1 MILQCTLA
9 SILYDIY
16 PCLSFLDKF
25 FSHLSFLQTQCAK
38 KSVSNI
44 LAMGPVDF
52 AIRLVDSLA
61 SLPHRQVKLFGKFKL
76 LKLILLIEK
85 FFGLVQPPDPVYTIT
100 PVPWQQLIIN
110 YYEDFLSIVVV

>member
-9 SILYDIY
+9 SSPYDIY

-25 FSHLSFLQTQCAK
+25 FFSLTIFAN
-38 KSVSNI
+38 SVCKEKRVQYPGHGTS
-44 LAMGPVDF
+44 GF

-76 LKLILLIEK
+76 L
-85 FFGLVQPPDPVYTIT
+85 
-100 PVPWQQLIIN
+100 
-110 YYEDFLSIVVV
+110 

>member
-1 MILQCTLA
+1 MQEALSWRMILQCTLA
-9 SILYDIY
+9 SSLYDIY
-16 PCLSFLDKF
+16 PCLSFLD
-25 FSHLSFLQTQCAK
+25 
-38 KSVSNI
+38 
-44 LAMGPVDF
+44 GPVDF

-110 YYEDFLSIVVV
+110 YYEDFLSIVVE

>member
-1 MILQCTLA
+1 MILQFTLA
-9 SILYDIY
+9 SSLYDIY
-16 PCLSFLDKF
+16 PCLSFLD
-25 FSHLSFLQTQCAK
+25 
-38 KSVSNI
+38 
-44 LAMGPVDF
+44 GPVDF

-61 SLPHRQVKLFGKFKL
+61 SLPRRQVKLFGKFKL

-85 FFGLVQPPDPVYTIT
+85 FFRLVQPPDPVYTIT